1 MREQDIIKKRWTDT
15 EKNYLLE
22 NYKTKNIAEIATFL
36 GRSRDSVRCKISQLN
51 AAEYK
56 GGEGINSQ
64 IVSKDKEIFQ
74 KFMVVLKHKI
84 TPGTSIDLNLFE
96 LKKAFNAYRKEIDIA
111 MSNY

>member
-1 MREQDIIKKRWTDT
+1 MRQQDIIKKRWTDT

-22 NYKTKNIAEIATFL
+22 NHKTKNIAEIAAFL
-36 GRSRDSVRCKISQLN
+36 GRSCISVRRKIARLN

-56 GGEGINSQ
+56 GDKGINSQ

-84 TPGTSIDLNLFE
+84 TPGTSINLNLFE
-96 LKKAFNAYRKEIDIA
+96 LKKAFNAYRKEIDIV
-111 MSNY
+111 MNY

>member
-1 MREQDIIKKRWTDT
+1 MREQDIIKKRWTDA

-22 NYKTKNIAEIATFL
+22 NHKTKNIAEIASFL
-36 GRSRDSVRCKISQLN
+36 GRSCISVRRKIARLN

-56 GGEGINSQ
+56 GDKGINLQ

-74 KFMVVLKHKI
+74 KFMVVLKRKI

-96 LKKAFNAYRKEIDIA
+96 LKKAFNAYRKEIDIVI
-111 MSNY
+111 NY

>member
-22 NYKTKNIAEIATFL
+22 NHKTKNIAEIATFL
-36 GRSRDSVRCKISQLN
+36 GRSRISVRRKIARLN

-56 GGEGINSQ
+56 GDKGINLQ
-64 IVSKDKEIFQ
+64 IVSEDKEIFQ

-84 TPGTSIDLNLFE
+84 TPGTSINLNLFE
-96 LKKAFNAYRKEIDIA
+96 LKK
-111 MSNY
+111 

>member
-22 NYKTKNIAEIATFL
+22 NHKTKNIAEIATFL
-36 GRSRDSVRCKISQLN
+36 GRSYNSVRQKIARLN

-56 GGEGINSQ
+56 GDKGINLQ
-64 IVSKDKEIFQ
+64 IVSNDKEIFQ
-74 KFMVVLKHKI
+74 KFMVVLKNKI
-84 TPGTSIDLNLFE
+84 TPGTSINLNLLE

-111 MSNY
+111 MNY

>member
-22 NYKTKNIAEIATFL
+22 NHKTKNIAEIATFL
-36 GRSRDSVRCKISQLN
+36 GRSSISVRRKIARLN

-56 GGEGINSQ
+56 GDEGINSQ

-74 KFMVVLKHKI
+74 KFMVVLKRKI
-84 TPGTSIDLNLFE
+84 TPGTPIDLNLFE
-96 LKKAFNAYRKEIDIA
+96 LKKAFNAYRNEINIA
-111 MSNY
+111 MNY

>member
-22 NYKTKNIAEIATFL
+22 NHKTKNIAEIASFL
-36 GRSRDSVRCKISQLN
+36 GRSRISVRRKIARLN

-56 GGEGINSQ
+56 GDKGINSE
-64 IVSKDKEIFQ
+64 IVSNDKEIFQ

-84 TPGTSIDLNLFE
+84 TPGTSINLNLFE
-96 LKKAFNAYRKEIDIA
+96 LKKAFNAYRKEINIY
-111 MSNY
+111 MNY

>member
-1 MREQDIIKKRWTDT
+1 MRQQDITKKRWTDT

-22 NYKTKNIAEIATFL
+22 NHKTKNIAEIASFL
-36 GRSRDSVRCKISQLN
+36 GRSRDSVRLKIARLN

-56 GGEGINSQ
+56 GDEGINLQ

-96 LKKAFNAYRKEIDIA
+96 LKKAFNAYRKEINIY
-111 MSNY
+111 MNY

>member
-22 NYKTKNIAEIATFL
+22 NHKTKNIAEIASFL
-36 GRSRDSVRCKISQLN
+36 GRSYNSVRLKIARLN
-51 AAEYK
+51 TAEYK
-56 GGEGINSQ
+56 GDKGINLQ

-96 LKKAFNAYRKEIDIA
+96 LKKAFNAYRKEINIS
-111 MSNY
+111 MNY